1 MSHLL
6 RIALFASAAIALG
19 GCTIYVNKD
28 AQDGRATNT
37 ASRPSKG
44 KTTTAQAKPKPTT
57 TTPTTKPTTPEPPRI
72 TGRNAF
78 GNGSVGAFRGTAYVV
93 PSDTSKVPDFSKLTP
108 FATLFTDSFIT
119 QPQEFSGGFPGALL
133 QDEWFAIKFEGN
145 FEVAKD
151 SNYTFRLVSDD
162 GAVLYIDNEKVV
174 DNDGVHTAKDATG
187 SKTLKTGKHQLRL
200 EYFQAKRGQVALAL
214 AMNAQG
220 EAPKPLI
227 GIR

>member
-6 RIALFASAAIALG
+6 RIALLASAAIALG

-28 AQDGRATNT
+28 PQDQRAAKTS
-37 ASRPSKG
+37 SRSSKG
-44 KTTTAQAKPKPTT
+44 KTTTAQNKPRTDTT
-57 TTPTTKPTTPEPPRI
+57 TNTKPSAPEPQRI

-93 PSDTSKVPDFSKLTP
+93 PANTSRVPDFSKLTP

-119 QPQEFSGGFPGALL
+119 QPQDFSGGFPGALV
-133 QDEWFAIKFEGN
+133 QDEWFAIKYEGN

-151 SNYTFRLVSDD
+151 STYTFRLVSDD
-162 GAVLYIDNEKVV
+162 GAILYIDNEKVV
-174 DNDGVHTAKDATG
+174 DNDGVHAAKDATG
-187 SKTLKTGKHQLRL
+187 RKALKTGKHQLRL

-214 AMNAQG
+214 AVNG
-220 EAPKPLI
+220 EGETPRPLI
-227 GIR
+227 GLR

>member
-28 AQDGRATNT
+28 PQDQRAAKTS
-37 ASRPSKG
+37 SRPSKG
-44 KTTTAQAKPKPTT
+44 KTTTAQTKPKTDTPT
-57 TTPTTKPTTPEPPRI
+57 TTKPTTPEPPRI
-72 TGRNAF
+72 SGRNAF

-133 QDEWFAIKFEGN
+133 QDEFFAIKFEGN

-187 SKTLKTGKHQLRL
+187 RKTLKAGKHQLRL
-200 EYFQAKRGQVALAL
+200 EYFQARKGQVALAL
-214 AMNAQG
+214 AING
-220 EAPKPLI
+220 EGETPKPLV
-227 GIR
+227 GLR